1 MQSITIRNIPDEIMD
16 IIRVL
21 SRKEKR
27 SINSELLLL
36 LENGVSTY
44 IVSKEGNK
52 INSISIEAQIDLWNN
67 ISGKWKD
74 KRKTGEII
82 NDIYESRTL
91 GREIDL

>member
-1 MQSITIRNIPDEIMD
+1 MQSITLRNIPDGIMD
-16 IIRVL
+16 IIRAL
-21 SRKEKR
+21 SKKEKR

-36 LENGVSTY
+36 LENGVSKH
-44 IVSKEGNK
+44 IVSTNGNK
-52 INSISIEAQIDLWNN
+52 INKISIETQIDLWSN

-74 KRKTGEII
+74 KRKTEEII